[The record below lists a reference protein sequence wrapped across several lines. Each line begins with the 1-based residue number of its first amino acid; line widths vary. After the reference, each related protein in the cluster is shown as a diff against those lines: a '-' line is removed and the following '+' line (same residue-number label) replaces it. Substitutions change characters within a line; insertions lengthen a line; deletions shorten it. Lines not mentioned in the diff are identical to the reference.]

1 MTVLVSEVCPCQGS
15 TILWQDLKT
24 SIIFL
29 QQIWQ
34 EKRTF
39 RNYLLLKLSWNT
51 IVKWWYNFWA
61 SFCQQGC
68 RCLLC
73 LPGDNV
79 SPLLWQQRSLNQ
91 TQYPELLKG
100 YDRKSSVILW
110 KNIFHKTWC
119 VGSGGGTNI
128 ICRLADS
135 SGLLDDTRQLP
146 PPAPA
151 PPPPAPPAPPAAAP
165 AAAAA
170 N

>member
-1 MTVLVSEVCPCQGS
+1 MTVLVSEVCPAR
-15 TILWQDLKT
+15 D
-24 SIIFL
+24 
-29 QQIWQ
+29 QQFFDRISKLLLFSSNRFGRK
-34 EKRTF
+34 KRTF

-110 KNIFHKTWC
+110 RNIFHKTWC

-135 SGLLDDTRQLP
+135 SGLLDTRP
-146 PPAPA
+146 PS
-151 PPPPAPPAPPAAAP
+151 
-165 AAAAA
+165 
-170 N
+170 